1 MQHSFKNDYEHHK
14 SYLFITR
21 ITGKHGCFINKTVH
35 VCIGIIIKKYHFQWV
50 ANTRMLAMNPL
61 HSSDQQILMTFGY
74 LLTMTSTISYTMF
87 SISNI
92 IFRTI

>member
-1 MQHSFKNDYEHHK
+1 MSVLGSSIE
-14 SYLFITR
+14 
-21 ITGKHGCFINKTVH
+21 
-35 VCIGIIIKKYHFQWV
+35 KYRFQWV
-50 ANTRMLAMNPL
+50 ENTRMLAMNPL

-74 LLTMTSTISYTMF
+74 LLTMTSNISYTMF